1 MGYRVAILHPGQAA
15 LRQSTPIE
23 STRLGRVVEAL
34 RGVGIQVA
42 GAPYADESVEEVRA
56 QLLRADGVLVWV
68 NPIEAG
74 RDRSILNGLLEEV
87 AEAGVLVSDHPN
99 AIRKMG
105 TKEVLY
111 RTRSMSWGG
120 DTRLY
125 RPFRSLCEELQ
136 LGRASCRERVCQYV
150 YFPVVA
156 VPLK

>member
-1 MGYRVAILHPGQAA
+1 M
-15 LRQSTPIE
+15 
-23 STRLGRVVEAL
+23 
-34 RGVGIQVA
+34 QVA

-87 AEAGVLVSDHPN
+87 AEAGVLVSAHPN

-111 RTRSMSWGG
+111 RTRSMSWGC
-120 DTRLY
+120 DTRSEE
-125 RPFRSLCEELQ
+125 RRVGQECVSTCRS
-136 LGRASCRERVCQYV
+136 RWSPYH
-150 YFPVVA
+150 
-156 VPLK
+156 

>member
-1 MGYRVAILHPGQAA
+1 MRISDWSSDVCSSDL
-15 LRQSTPIE
+15 
-23 STRLGRVVEAL
+23 
-34 RGVGIQVA
+34 
-42 GAPYADESVEEVRA
+42 A

-87 AEAGVLVSDHPN
+87 AEAGVLVSAHPN

-111 RTRSMSWGG
+111 RTRSMSWGC

-125 RPFRSLCEELQ
+125 RTFRSLCEELDRKSTR
-136 LGRASCRERVCQYV
+136 LNSSH
-150 YFPVVA
+150 
-156 VPLK
+156 

>member
-1 MGYRVAILHPGQAA
+1 MGYRVAILHPAQAA

-74 RDRSILNGLLEEV
+74 RDRSILNGLLGAV
-87 AEAGVLVSDHPN
+87 AED
-99 AIRKMG
+99 RK
-105 TKEVLY
+105 
-111 RTRSMSWGG
+111 S
-120 DTRLY
+120 TRLN
-125 RPFRSLCEELQ
+125 SSQ
-136 LGRASCRERVCQYV
+136 Q
-150 YFPVVA
+150 
-156 VPLK
+156 